1 MWSLHQDRLLA
12 LAFRQLPGPRA
23 QKLYP
28 WRLEMTVSAEADDAV
43 APLSSDNWWLSGSLD
58 LGDLSL
64 EGRKPDQIKNASRRS
79 RVVRRL

>member
-1 MWSLHQDRLLA
+1 
-12 LAFRQLPGPRA
+12 
-23 QKLYP
+23 
-28 WRLEMTVSAEADDAV
+28 MTVSAEADDAV